1 MPIIK
6 RKITTNSR
14 VLNELLAKYSDTFKA
29 FCELI
34 NNSIQANATL
44 IEINIDYGK
53 SEALDE
59 FAINSIE
66 IKDNGHGVSQSQF
79 DDKIL
84 EIGTL
89 SKPGG
94 QGVGRFGALQIGQKM
109 VIETIAFDNSLKKYT
124 LTRFPINAE
133 HLKNDKLQN
142 IDFEIE
148 QETYEDQKNTYYSV
162 FIEELYHNQ
171 QVSILKKNAIAK
183 EFLKENLSNAIFEK
197 YPDVIFNDKVKFSIN
212 KEIMK
217 KEFFIIGE
225 PKLLSREYEK
235 TTGEKYDIYFQFY
248 NVNLPDNKVKVF
260 FQIDNA
266 GLKTVAH
273 EFTYS
278 SDWYTPDLGTWYIY
292 IDTKLFDSDLFRN
305 LNIAEL
311 GEKEWKKLREFIK
324 EIVND
329 FFKAKNHRFTNFVDK
344 LQKDKSTQK
353 VYANKKSDAQVALF
367 NKTAYFVEND
377 YKLIEKDEK
386 LRFIIYPLIDR
397 AIQDKHF
404 ETIMNEILK
413 LSNETKEKLHDLIK
427 RSELEDVIYF
437 SSAIAEKKEFLE
449 FLHNIVY
456 GDVAS
461 VLRER
466 SQLHKIIEKQLW
478 LFGESYSGTPYL
490 WSDRKIGK
498 IFEDI
503 RNIMNYL
510 PTKEDDNLIEGEGL
524 DDITDL
530 FFFNEK
536 IMDNNSRE
544 IMIVELKAPNCSISQ
559 KELNQIDKYAYT
571 IETNAGLPVED
582 MIYKLILISSKLT
595 DFAKSKMSS
604 AREKYKQPFLYDIKS
619 GLNKKHIEVYVIE
632 WKELIESNSRK
643 LTYLSNALKI
653 KDKSVKEKFEEE
665 YSELITEKLSARLTQ
680 VK

>member
-1 MPIIK
+1 MPTII

-34 NNSIQANATL
+34 NNSIQAKSDL

-53 SEALDE
+53 TDKLDE

-84 EIGTL
+84 EIGTV

-94 QGVGRFGALQIGQKM
+94 QGVGRFGALQIGQNM
-109 VIETIAFDNSLKKYT
+109 IIETIAFDNAIEKST
-124 LTRFPINAE
+124 LTRFPLNAE
-133 HLKNDKLQN
+133 LLKNDKLQN
-142 IDFEIE
+142 VDFEIE
-148 QETYEDQKNTYYSV
+148 QETYEEKKNSYYKV
-162 FIEELYHNQ
+162 LINDLYHNQ
-171 QVSILKKNAIAK
+171 QFDILKKNSLAK
-183 EFLKENLSNAIFEK
+183 EFLKENLPNAIFEK
-197 YPDVIFNDKVKFSIN
+197 YPDIIFNEKIKFKIN
-212 KEIMK
+212 NEILK
-217 KEFFIIGE
+217 KEHFIIGE
-225 PKLLSREYEK
+225 PKLLKREYEK
-235 TTGEKYDIYFQFY
+235 ASGDKFDIYFQLY
-248 NVNLPDNKVKVF
+248 NVKLPDNKVKVF
-260 FQIDNA
+260 FQIENA
-266 GLKTVAH
+266 GLKIVAH

-278 SDWYTPDLGTWYIY
+278 SDWYTSDLGTWYIY

-311 GEKEWKKLREFIK
+311 GDKEWKKLREFIK
-324 EIVND
+324 ENINE
-329 FFKAKNHRFTNFVDK
+329 FFKAKNHRFSNFVEK

-353 VYANKKSDAQVALF
+353 VYANKKSDAQVSLF
-367 NKTAYFVEND
+367 NKTAYFIEND

-404 ETIMNEILK
+404 ETIVHEILK

-456 GDVAS
+456 GEVAK

-478 LFGESYSGTPYL
+478 LFGENYNGNPHL

-498 IFEDI
+498 IIKEIRTIMDYEPTEED
-503 RNIMNYL
+503 
-510 PTKEDDNLIEGEGL
+510 ENLIEGEGL

-544 IMIVELKAPNCSISQ
+544 IMIVELKAPNCAISQ

-582 MIYKLILISSKLT
+582 VKYKLILISSRLT
-595 DFAKSKMSS
+595 DFAKSKMKS
-604 AREKYKQPFLYDIKS
+604 AYDKYRKPFLYDIKK
-619 GLNKKHIEVYVIE
+619 GDNKKNIEVYVME
-632 WKELIESNSRK
+632 WKELIENNNRK
-643 LTYLSNALKI
+643 LTYLSNALQI